1 MQDQPTAHELLET
14 VAQFLMT
21 ELVPAL
27 NDPRLKFRAL
37 VAANVLHIVSR
48 EMDLQDAQ
56 LLAEFGRLRS
66 LTANA
71 LPRGQEED
79 VRAEVERMTREL
91 ARTIRARAA
100 DEGEFHDA
108 VLAHVEQTVIEK
120 LQVANPKYLE
130 RLKHGS
136 V

>member
-56 LLAEFGRLRS
+56 LLAEFERLRS
-66 LTANA
+66 LTANT
-71 LPRGQEED
+71 LPIGRGED
-79 VRAEVERMTREL
+79 VRDEVERMTREL